1 MAASHDSAALPG
13 SDRAA
18 QPSAAA
24 SPPGLTAQRRDM
36 APADLDAVCA
46 IERLAYEFPWTRGN
60 FADSLQAGYRTELL
74 LAPAG
79 PATPPAQR
87 CGADELLGYS
97 IAMHGVDEAHL
108 LNLTVAPRWQRRGL
122 ARTLLSALCFHCA
135 THRLQWLLLEVRP
148 SNHAARQ
155 LYARC
160 GFVEIG
166 RRRGYYP
173 AADGREDALVLRLDA
188 AQALA
193 NHALD

>member
-1 MAASHDSAALPG
+1 MQTHAMPMPAAGDAT
-13 SDRAA
+13 RVF
-18 QPSAAA
+18 
-24 SPPGLTAQRRDM
+24 
-36 APADLDAVCA
+36 APMRESDLDEVARQ
-46 IERLAYEFPWTRGN
+46 ESTLYDFPWTRLN
-60 FADSLQAGYRTELL
+60 FADSLVAGYCCRVFY
-74 LAPAG
+74 
-79 PATPPAQR
+79 Q
-87 CGADELLGYS
+87 D
-97 IAMHGVDEAHL
+97 GVLVAYAVMMCVLDEAHL